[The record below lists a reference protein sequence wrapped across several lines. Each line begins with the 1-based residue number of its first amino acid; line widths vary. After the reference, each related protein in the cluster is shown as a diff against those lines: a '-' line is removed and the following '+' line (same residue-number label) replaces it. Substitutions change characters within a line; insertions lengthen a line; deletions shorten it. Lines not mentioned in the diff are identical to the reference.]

1 MKELLEKH
9 HLRQQLIN
17 HIIYKRPRK
26 IRKFSEEWSKGI
38 EEFGYNQVPYL
49 LLINNDLTQ
58 EEKLMIILLR
68 SYGEIYSGLTK
79 TLALNLKLSVSGV
92 QKNLQDLE
100 RKGWIKRE
108 MIWIEAEG
116 VKRKVRV
123 IDTRPA
129 VQKLEEFRKSDLL
142 YTFLTKRKHWSVK
155 NKPPYIDM

>member
-9 HLRQQLIN
+9 QLRQQLIN

-26 IRKFSEEWSKGI
+26 IRKFSEEWSKEL
-38 EEFGYNQVPYL
+38 EEFGFNQVPFL
-49 LLINNDLTQ
+49 LLIAPDLRQ
-58 EEKLMIILLR
+58 EEKLLLVLIR
-68 SYGEIYSGLTK
+68 SYGEIFSGLTK
-79 TLALNLKLSVSGV
+79 TLALNLGLTVSGV
-92 QKNLQDLE
+92 QRILQSLE

-129 VQKLEEFRKSDLL
+129 VGKLEEFRKSDLL

-155 NKPPYIDM
+155 NKSPYIDM